1 MGLSAPRIWLAQRLD
16 RAVRILRG
24 AYWAFEGSRDRQRLE
39 DRLPGLRALWTASA
53 PLLAAELSPVY
64 RAYVSTVSTPRMAI
78 SLELA
83 TFLLALCKMTR
94 PQRLLDLGSG
104 FSSYVF
110 RRYQSSSGHAVE
122 VCSVDRSERWLD
134 QTRLFLS
141 AQGLQTANM
150 ETWEA
155 FSTRSAAPY
164 DIIFYDLG
172 KGRHEFLPAALPF
185 RNRSGLFVLDDFQ
198 ILRYRKAVRRS
209 LRGKPYVL
217 FSLSS
222 YTRDRYLRFSALVTD
237 VKSTT

>member
-1 MGLSAPRIWLAQRLD
+1 MAQRLD
-16 RAVRILRG
+16 RAVRIVRG
-24 AYWAFEGSRDRQRLE
+24 AYWALEGSKDLGRLE
-39 DRLPGLRALWTASA
+39 ERLPGLRAFWTASA

-94 PQRLLDLGSG
+94 PRRLLDLGSG
-104 FSSYVF
+104 FSSFVF
-110 RRYQSSSGHAVE
+110 RLYQASCQDAVE
-122 VCSVDRSERWLD
+122 VWSVDRSQRWLE

-141 AQGLQTANM
+141 AQGLQTASM

-164 DIIFYDLG
+164 DIVFYDLG
-172 KGRHEFLPAALPF
+172 KRRHEFLPVALSF
-185 RNRSGLFVLDDFQ
+185 RSRSGLFVLDDFQ

-209 LRGKPYVL
+209 LRGKPYAL